1 MFRGLLL
8 LSVMPRRLK
17 IPASELVKWHHS
29 DITMAQ
35 RNDPVIDEIFREVDL
50 DSKARIARHAAE
62 RERSRRAR
70 TTHNGKAPVHSDPN
84 AKRKPRLLNEDS
96 IEALREFADDEPRL
110 GGYFPDSKV
119 FGLSI
124 FLGAKSTIW
133 RFRQQGRNK
142 GKRSSVF
149 KTLGN
154 WPAVTTDEARKQA
167 LIYSGAVAAGT
178 AAPGKRQA
186 MPFRAAFE
194 NYLSHLKAQA
204 EAKGKPPRWWANACK
219 LSEAHIMPQWDGW
232 TLAEMSQNPRAV
244 KTWHAKLSKTI
255 PTTADHCARLIRA
268 CYREEA
274 RLDRTLNPAASPTSG
289 IRLGK
294 IKVSKAVLD
303 FPDFSVW
310 RKAWDKIENAVHK
323 GYHLAAL
330 LTGCRPTELAMIRES
345 DIDLDA
351 RRMIIRNAKAGND
364 ISLPITGEIAFA
376 LAMAINAPPQTITM
390 KGLRGMKSGEVR
402 VIERKKL
409 HHEIAAPDLVFPGVR
424 QAGHRSGLPVSGNA
438 LRHTFRSIAVSLEIS
453 EMLISFLMG
462 HSLQGVSARYTNELM
477 IANSQAL
484 REAQEKISR
493 RIFEL
498 LGLTLGG
505 NHDAPLVPDTPNRV
519 EATRKK
525 SKAVGHVA

>member
-1 MFRGLLL
+1 MFRRLLL
-8 LSVMPRRLK
+8 LSVMSRRLK
-17 IPASELVKWHHS
+17 TQHPNWSNG
-29 DITMAQ
+29 ITMTS
-35 RNDPVIDEIFREVDL
+35 RWHNDFQ
-50 DSKARIARHAAE
+50 S
-62 RERSRRAR
+62 
-70 TTHNGKAPVHSDPN
+70 THSGKAPVRTDPN
-84 AKRKPRLLNEDS
+84 AKRKPRLLDEHQID
-96 IEALREFADDEPRL
+96 ALREFADDDPKFC
-110 GGYFPDSKV
+110 GYYPDSKV
-119 FGLSI
+119 FGLTV
-124 FLGAKSTIW
+124 FLGAKSTVW
-133 RFRQQGRNK
+133 RFRQQSRTK
-142 GKRSSVF
+142 GSRSSVF

-154 WPAVTTDEARKQA
+154 WPAMDVDEARKQA
-167 LIYSGAVAAGT
+167 LIYSGTVAAGT
-178 AAPGKRQA
+178 AVPGKRQA
-186 MPFRAAFE
+186 MKFRAAFE
-194 NYLSHLKAQA
+194 NYLAHLKAQA

-232 TLAEMSQNPRAV
+232 TLAEMSANPRAV
-244 KTWHAKLSKTI
+244 KTWHAKLARTI

-294 IKVSKAVLD
+294 VKVSKAVLD
-303 FPDFSVW
+303 FPDFEAW
-310 RKAWDKIENAVHK
+310 RKAWDKIENPVHK
-323 GYHLAAL
+323 CYHLAAL
-330 LTGCRPTELAMIRES
+330 LTGCRPTELAMLCES
-345 DIDLDA
+345 DIDLAA

-376 LAMAINAPPQTITM
+376 LAMAVNAPPQTVTM
-390 KGLRGMKSGEVR
+390 KGLRGMKRGEVR

-409 HHEIAAPDLVFPGVR
+409 HHEIVAPDLVFPGVR

-493 RIFEL
+493 RIFDL
-498 LGLTLGG
+498 LGLTPRGH
-505 NHDAPLVPDTPNRV
+505 HDATLAPSMPTRV
-519 EATRKK
+519 EASRKK
-525 SKAVGHVA
+525 SKAAAPARIA

>member
-1 MFRGLLL
+1 MFRGLLV
-8 LSVMPRRLK
+8 LSVMPRTLK
-17 IPASELVKWHHS
+17 TPAPETVKWHHS

-35 RNDPVIDEIFREVDL
+35 RFQN
-50 DSKARIARHAAE
+50 
-62 RERSRRAR
+62 
-70 TTHNGKAPVHSDPN
+70 TQNGKAPQLTPLN
-84 AKRKPRLLNEDS
+84 RKRKSRLLDEER
-96 IEALREFADDEPRL
+96 IEALREFADDDAGL
-110 GGYFPDSKV
+110 LGYFPDSKV

-124 FLGAKSTIW
+124 FLGAKSTVW
-133 RFRQQGRNK
+133 RFRQQSRSK

-154 WPAVTTDEARKQA
+154 WPAMDVDEARKQA

-178 AAPGKRQA
+178 AAPGRRTA
-186 MPFRAAFE
+186 MPFCTAFE

-204 EAKGKPPRWWANACK
+204 EAKGKPPRWWLNASK
-219 LSEAHIMPQWDGW
+219 LSEVHIMPQWDGW
-232 TLAEMSQNPRAV
+232 TLAEMSANPRAV

-294 IKVSKAVLD
+294 VRVSKAVLD
-303 FPDFSVW
+303 FPDFAAW
-310 RKAWDKIENAVHK
+310 RKAWDAIENPVHK

-330 LTGCRPTELAMIRES
+330 LTGSRPTELAMICES
-345 DIDLDA
+345 DIDLEA

-390 KGLRGMKSGEVR
+390 KGLRGMKRGEVR

-462 HSLQGVSARYTNELM
+462 HSLQGVSAKYTNELM
-477 IANSQAL
+477 IANSEAL
-484 REAQEKISR
+484 RAAQEKISR

-498 LGLTLGG
+498 LGLTHGG
-505 NHDAPLVPDTPNRV
+505 HHDAPLVPDAPHAPNQ
-519 EATRKK
+519 KK
-525 SKAVGHVA
+525 SKVTAPAPIA

>member
-1 MFRGLLL
+1 
-8 LSVMPRRLK
+8 
-17 IPASELVKWHHS
+17 
-29 DITMAQ
+29 
-35 RNDPVIDEIFREVDL
+35 
-50 DSKARIARHAAE
+50 
-62 RERSRRAR
+62 
-70 TTHNGKAPVHSDPN
+70 
-84 AKRKPRLLNEDS
+84 
-96 IEALREFADDEPRL
+96 
-110 GGYFPDSKV
+110 
-119 FGLSI
+119 
-124 FLGAKSTIW
+124 
-133 RFRQQGRNK
+133 
-142 GKRSSVF
+142 
-149 KTLGN
+149 
-154 WPAVTTDEARKQA
+154 
-167 LIYSGAVAAGT
+167 
-178 AAPGKRQA
+178 
-186 MPFRAAFE
+186 
-194 NYLSHLKAQA
+194 
-204 EAKGKPPRWWANACK
+204 
-219 LSEAHIMPQWDGW
+219 MPQWDGW
-232 TLAEMSQNPRAV
+232 TLSEMSQNPRAV
-244 KTWHAKLSKTI
+244 KTWHAKLSKSI

-303 FPDFSVW
+303 FPDFSAW
-310 RKAWDKIENAVHK
+310 RKAWDKIENPVHK

-424 QAGHRSGLPVSGNA
+424 QVGHRSGLPVSGNA

-498 LGLTLGG
+498 LGLTLGH
-505 NHDAPLVPDTPNRV
+505 HDAPLVPDTPTRV
-519 EATRKK
+519 EASRKK
-525 SKAVGHVA
+525 SSAPARIA

>member
-1 MFRGLLL
+1 
-8 LSVMPRRLK
+8 MP
-17 IPASELVKWHHS
+17 
-29 DITMAQ
+29 
-35 RNDPVIDEIFREVDL
+35 
-50 DSKARIARHAAE
+50 
-62 RERSRRAR
+62 
-70 TTHNGKAPVHSDPN
+70 
-84 AKRKPRLLNEDS
+84 
-96 IEALREFADDEPRL
+96 
-110 GGYFPDSKV
+110 
-119 FGLSI
+119 
-124 FLGAKSTIW
+124 
-133 RFRQQGRNK
+133 
-142 GKRSSVF
+142 F
-149 KTLGN
+149 KT
-154 WPAVTTDEARKQA
+154 
-167 LIYSGAVAAGT
+167 
-178 AAPGKRQA
+178 
-186 MPFRAAFE
+186 AFE
-194 NYLSHLKAQA
+194 SYLAHLKAQA

-303 FPDFSVW
+303 FPDFSSW
-310 RKAWDKIENAVHK
+310 RKAWDKIENPVHK

-364 ISLPITGEIAFA
+364 ISLPVTGEIAFA

-477 IANSQAL
+477 IANSEAL
-484 REAQEKISR
+484 RAAQEKISH

-498 LGLTLGG
+498 LGLTLFRL
-505 NHDAPLVPDTPNRV
+505 HDAPLVPDATAQIEAIAKRV
-519 EATRKK
+519 KPQLGESNCVPAT
-525 SKAVGHVA
+525 VGGGRGHQRR

>member
-1 MFRGLLL
+1 MFRGLLV
-8 LSVMPRRLK
+8 LSVMSRRLK
-17 IPASELVKWHHS
+17 IPASEPVKWHHS

-35 RNDPVIDEIFREVDL
+35 RFQ
-50 DSKARIARHAAE
+50 S
-62 RERSRRAR
+62 
-70 TTHNGKAPVHSDPN
+70 THNGKAPAHTPPN
-84 AKRKPRLLNEDS
+84 GKRKPRLLDDHH
-96 IEALREFADDEPRL
+96 IEALREFADDPRL

-124 FLGAKSTIW
+124 FLGAQSTVW

-154 WPAVTTDEARKQA
+154 WPAVTTDEARKEA

-178 AAPGKRQA
+178 ASPGKRQA
-186 MPFRAAFE
+186 MPFRMAFE
-194 NYLSHLKAQA
+194 SYLAHLKAQA
-204 EAKGKPPRWWANACK
+204 EAKGKPPRWWLNASK

-232 TLAEMSQNPRAV
+232 TLFEMSQNPRAV

-294 IKVSKAVLD
+294 VKVSKAVLD
-303 FPDFSVW
+303 FPDFGAW
-310 RKAWDKIENAVHK
+310 RKAWDAIENPVHK

-390 KGLRGMKSGEVR
+390 KGLRGMKRGEVR

-462 HSLQGVSARYTNELM
+462 HSLQGVSAKYTNELM
-477 IANSQAL
+477 IANSEAL
-484 REAQEKISR
+484 RAAQEKISR

-498 LGLTLGG
+498 LGLTLGPH
-505 NHDAPLVPDTPNRV
+505 HDAPLVPDTPNRV
-519 EATRKK
+519 EASRKK
-525 SKAVGHVA
+525 SKAAAPVRIA

>member
-1 MFRGLLL
+1 
-8 LSVMPRRLK
+8 
-17 IPASELVKWHHS
+17 
-29 DITMAQ
+29 
-35 RNDPVIDEIFREVDL
+35 
-50 DSKARIARHAAE
+50 
-62 RERSRRAR
+62 
-70 TTHNGKAPVHSDPN
+70 
-84 AKRKPRLLNEDS
+84 
-96 IEALREFADDEPRL
+96 
-110 GGYFPDSKV
+110 
-119 FGLSI
+119 
-124 FLGAKSTIW
+124 
-133 RFRQQGRNK
+133 
-142 GKRSSVF
+142 
-149 KTLGN
+149 
-154 WPAVTTDEARKQA
+154 
-167 LIYSGAVAAGT
+167 
-178 AAPGKRQA
+178 

-194 NYLSHLKAQA
+194 SYLAHLKAQA
-204 EAKGKPPRWWANACK
+204 EAKGKPPRWWANASK

-244 KTWHAKLSKTI
+244 KTWHAKLSKTV

-303 FPDFSVW
+303 FPDFSAW
-310 RKAWDKIENAVHK
+310 RKAWDKIENPVHK

-402 VIERKKL
+402 VIERKNL
-409 HHEIAAPDLVFPGVR
+409 HHEIATPDLVFPGVR
-424 QAGHRSGLPVSGNA
+424 QAGHRSSLPVSGNA

-498 LGLTLGG
+498 LRLTLGG
-505 NHDAPLVPDTPNRV
+505 HHDAPLVPDTPTRV
-519 EATRKK
+519 EASRKK
-525 SKAVGHVA
+525 RKAAAPARIA

>member
-1 MFRGLLL
+1 M
-8 LSVMPRRLK
+8 
-17 IPASELVKWHHS
+17 
-29 DITMAQ
+29 T
-35 RNDPVIDEIFREVDL
+35 
-50 DSKARIARHAAE
+50 
-62 RERSRRAR
+62 SRRHNDFR
-70 TTHNGKAPVHSDPN
+70 RTHNGKAPVQKEPK
-84 AKRKPRLLNEDS
+84 AKRKPRLLDDNH
-96 IEALREFADDEPRL
+96 IEALREFADEDPALL
-110 GGYFPDSKV
+110 GYYPDSKI
-119 FGLSI
+119 FGLTI
-124 FLGAKSTIW
+124 FLGAKSTVW
-133 RFRQQGRNK
+133 RFRQQSRSK

-154 WPAVTTDEARKQA
+154 WPAMDVDEARKQA
-167 LIYSGAVAAGT
+167 LIYSGTVAAGT

-186 MPFRAAFE
+186 MPFRAALE
-194 NYLSHLKAQA
+194 NYLAHLKVQA
-204 EAKGKPPRWWANACK
+204 EAKGKPPRWWANASK
-219 LSEAHIMPQWDGW
+219 LSELHIMPQWDGW

-294 IKVSKAVLD
+294 VRVSKAVLD
-303 FPDFSVW
+303 FPDFGAW
-310 RKAWDKIENAVHK
+310 RKAWDAIENPVHK

-330 LTGCRPTELAMIRES
+330 LTGCRPTELAMIRET

-351 RRMIIRNAKAGND
+351 RRLIIRNAKAGND

-390 KGLRGMKSGEVR
+390 KGLRGMKRGEVR

-409 HHEIAAPDLVFPGVR
+409 HHEITAPDLVFPGVR

-453 EMLISFLMG
+453 GMLISFLMG

-477 IANSQAL
+477 IANSEAL
-484 REAQEKISR
+484 RAAQEKISR

-505 NHDAPLVPDTPNRV
+505 YQDVPLVPDAPTPVGPAKNA
-519 EATRKK
+519 EAAKR
-525 SKAVGHVA
+525 SKGKAENVG

>member
-1 MFRGLLL
+1 MAKRFQ
-8 LSVMPRRLK
+8 ST
-17 IPASELVKWHHS
+17 HS
-29 DITMAQ
+29 
-35 RNDPVIDEIFREVDL
+35 
-50 DSKARIARHAAE
+50 
-62 RERSRRAR
+62 
-70 TTHNGKAPVHSDPN
+70 GKAPVQTKRN
-84 AKRKPRLLNEDS
+84 EKRKPRLLADEH
-96 IEALREFADDEPRL
+96 IEALREFADDDAGLL
-110 GGYFPDSKV
+110 GYYPDSKV
-119 FGLSI
+119 FGLAI
-124 FLGAKSTIW
+124 FLGAKSTVW
-133 RFRQQGRNK
+133 RFRQQSRSK

-154 WPAVTTDEARKQA
+154 WPVTDVEEARKQA
-167 LIYSGAVAAGT
+167 LIYSGAVAAGA

-186 MPFRAAFE
+186 MPFKTAFE
-194 NYLSHLKAQA
+194 SYLAHLKEQA
-204 EAKGKPPRWWANACK
+204 EAKGKPPRWWLNASK

-232 TLAEMSQNPRAV
+232 SLAEMSQNPRAV

-274 RLDRTLNPAASPTSG
+274 RLDRSLNPAASPTSG

-303 FPDFSVW
+303 FPDFAAW
-310 RKAWDKIENAVHK
+310 RKSWDAIENPVHK

-345 DIDLDA
+345 DIDLGA
-351 RRMIIRNAKAGND
+351 LRMIIRNAKAGND
-364 ISLPITGEIAFA
+364 ISLPVTKEIAFA

-390 KGLRGMKSGEVR
+390 KGLRGMKRGEVR

-409 HHEIAAPDLVFPGVR
+409 HHEIVAPDLVFPGVR
-424 QAGHRSGLPVSGNA
+424 QAGGRSGLPVSGNA
-438 LRHTFRSIAVSLEIS
+438 LRHTFRSIAVSLGIS

-477 IANSQAL
+477 IANSEAL
-484 REAQEKISR
+484 RAAQERISR

-505 NHDAPLVPDTPNRV
+505 HQMRRSRRMRRT
-519 EATRKK
+519 K
-525 SKAVGHVA
+525 SK

>member
-1 MFRGLLL
+1 
-8 LSVMPRRLK
+8 
-17 IPASELVKWHHS
+17 
-29 DITMAQ
+29 
-35 RNDPVIDEIFREVDL
+35 
-50 DSKARIARHAAE
+50 
-62 RERSRRAR
+62 
-70 TTHNGKAPVHSDPN
+70 
-84 AKRKPRLLNEDS
+84 
-96 IEALREFADDEPRL
+96 
-110 GGYFPDSKV
+110 
-119 FGLSI
+119 
-124 FLGAKSTIW
+124 
-133 RFRQQGRNK
+133 
-142 GKRSSVF
+142 
-149 KTLGN
+149 
-154 WPAVTTDEARKQA
+154 
-167 LIYSGAVAAGT
+167 
-178 AAPGKRQA
+178 
-186 MPFRAAFE
+186 
-194 NYLSHLKAQA
+194 
-204 EAKGKPPRWWANACK
+204 
-219 LSEAHIMPQWDGW
+219 MPQWDGW
-232 TLAEMSQNPRAV
+232 TLSEMSQNPRAV

-310 RKAWDKIENAVHK
+310 RKAWDKIENPIHK

-498 LGLTLGG
+498 LGLTLGH
-505 NHDAPLVPDTPNRV
+505 HDAPLVPDTPTRV
-519 EATRKK
+519 EASRKK
-525 SKAVGHVA
+525 SSAPARIA

>member
-1 MFRGLLL
+1 
-8 LSVMPRRLK
+8 
-17 IPASELVKWHHS
+17 
-29 DITMAQ
+29 
-35 RNDPVIDEIFREVDL
+35 
-50 DSKARIARHAAE
+50 
-62 RERSRRAR
+62 
-70 TTHNGKAPVHSDPN
+70 
-84 AKRKPRLLNEDS
+84 
-96 IEALREFADDEPRL
+96 
-110 GGYFPDSKV
+110 
-119 FGLSI
+119 
-124 FLGAKSTIW
+124 
-133 RFRQQGRNK
+133 
-142 GKRSSVF
+142 
-149 KTLGN
+149 
-154 WPAVTTDEARKQA
+154 
-167 LIYSGAVAAGT
+167 
-178 AAPGKRQA
+178 
-186 MPFRAAFE
+186 
-194 NYLSHLKAQA
+194 
-204 EAKGKPPRWWANACK
+204 
-219 LSEAHIMPQWDGW
+219 
-232 TLAEMSQNPRAV
+232 V
-244 KTWHAKLSKTI
+244 KTWHAKLAKTI

-303 FPDFSVW
+303 FPDFSAW
-310 RKAWDKIENAVHK
+310 RKTWDKIENPVHK

-402 VIERKKL
+402 VIERKKP
-409 HHEIAAPDLVFPGVR
+409 HHEIAAPDLVFAGVR

-462 HSLQGVSARYTNELM
+462 HSLQGVSAKYTNELM
-477 IANSQAL
+477 IANSAAL
-484 REAQEKISR
+484 RAAQEKISR

-505 NHDAPLVPDTPNRV
+505 YHDAPLVPSMPTRAD
-519 EATRKK
+519 ATRSSGTTARRGK
-525 SKAVGHVA
+525 SKACAPVRAKARALEHAKTRANPAGAVREAIRTAPKGRRGGMKKPPPG